1 MAFIK
6 EFRSMADSTD
16 EFADGVDMGGSRKG
30 SNRRV
35 LIVALSALTETS
47 LMKLHNHPISG
58 WLCAINDGL
67 SVTYVIPLPLIIII
81 FNRSDNIFRN
91 FSIAAKVPPAVP
103 YRQQDR
109 PIALIWIQIWIQLT

>member
-1 MAFIK
+1 
-6 EFRSMADSTD
+6 
-16 EFADGVDMGGSRKG
+16 MGGSRKG